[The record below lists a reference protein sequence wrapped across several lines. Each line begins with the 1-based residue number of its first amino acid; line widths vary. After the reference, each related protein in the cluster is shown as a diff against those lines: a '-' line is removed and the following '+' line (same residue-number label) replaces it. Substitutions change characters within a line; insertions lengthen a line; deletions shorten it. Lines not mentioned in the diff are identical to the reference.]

1 MKTIKSYPL
10 LLAALVLTLCLS
22 ACGSKDGGQE
32 EYRAPDII
40 EDAVYDPDAQGD
52 YSDYF
57 GKWVGIR
64 DCEYTTM
71 LVTPADGGMRFELY
85 KDDRLAASGSAQQVP
100 GHAFIYFFN
109 DADGS
114 AYLFASNNGDMEL
127 YSFGYFELKVPAPN
141 TKGGFEDIAGT
152 WYLGGDPN
160 AESVLDIDNNGEW
173 VLYEGSAVVDN
184 GYLVQHD
191 TIKEDY
197 YAHSRQNE
205 DVCYDMSTSLDRE
218 GIWWGSENDAY
229 LKPVFTKTTAELMQP
244 YVGYWSSGED
254 YWLRIYAGTHWDTV
268 DAGGEIINTG
278 DADPREEEVILYMVG
293 YGYAGSLVLQADGS
307 LKNSEDGMVFS
318 PVAEADIPAALK
330 ELIDKKREK
339 PFKLTYAD
347 GQEMYIVIGEG
358 PQKGGGYSVAVKA
371 LYETDNSIVIRTE
384 LMGPEAGEA
393 KGTENSYPVL
403 IVKTEYRD
411 KPVVFR

>member
-205 DVCYDMSTSLDRE
+205 DVC
-218 GIWWGSENDAY
+218 
-229 LKPVFTKTTAELMQP
+229 
-244 YVGYWSSGED
+244 
-254 YWLRIYAGTHWDTV
+254 
-268 DAGGEIINTG
+268 
-278 DADPREEEVILYMVG
+278 
-293 YGYAGSLVLQADGS
+293 
-307 LKNSEDGMVFS
+307 
-318 PVAEADIPAALK
+318 
-330 ELIDKKREK
+330 
-339 PFKLTYAD
+339 
-347 GQEMYIVIGEG
+347 
-358 PQKGGGYSVAVKA
+358 
-371 LYETDNSIVIRTE
+371 
-384 LMGPEAGEA
+384 
-393 KGTENSYPVL
+393 
-403 IVKTEYRD
+403 
-411 KPVVFR
+411 

>member
-114 AYLFASNNGDMEL
+114 AYLFAFNNGDMEL

-254 YWLRIYAGTHWDTV
+254 CWLRIYAGTHWDTV

-278 DADPREEEVILYMVG
+278 DADPREEEVILYMTG
-293 YGYAGSLVLQADGS
+293 YGYAVLQADGS

-318 PVAEADIPAALK
+318 PVAEADIPAAA
-330 ELIDKKREK
+330 R
-339 PFKLTYAD
+339 AD
-347 GQEMYIVIGEG
+347 LG
-358 PQKGGGYSVAVKA
+358 
-371 LYETDNSIVIRTE
+371 
-384 LMGPEAGEA
+384 
-393 KGTENSYPVL
+393 
-403 IVKTEYRD
+403 
-411 KPVVFR
+411 

>member
-10 LLAALVLTLCLS
+10 LLAALVMTLCLS
-22 ACGSKDGGQE
+22 ACGSKNGGQE
-32 EYRAPDII
+32 VYRAPDII

-229 LKPVFTKTTAELMQP
+229 LKPVFTKTTAELMQS

-268 DAGGEIINTG
+268 DASGEIINTG

-318 PVAEADIPAALK
+318 PVAEADIPAAA
-330 ELIDKKREK
+330 R
-339 PFKLTYAD
+339 AD
-347 GQEMYIVIGEG
+347 LG
-358 PQKGGGYSVAVKA
+358 
-371 LYETDNSIVIRTE
+371 
-384 LMGPEAGEA
+384 
-393 KGTENSYPVL
+393 
-403 IVKTEYRD
+403 
-411 KPVVFR
+411 

>member
-10 LLAALVLTLCLS
+10 LLTALVLTLCLS
-22 ACGSKDGGQE
+22 ACGSKGGGQE
-32 EYRAPDII
+32 EYRAPDVI

-160 AESVLDIDNNGEW
+160 AESVLGIDNNGEW

-205 DVCYDMSTSLDRE
+205 DGVLRHEHLPGQGGHLVGQRE
-218 GIWWGSENDAY
+218 
-229 LKPVFTKTTAELMQP
+229 
-244 YVGYWSSGED
+244 
-254 YWLRIYAGTHWDTV
+254 
-268 DAGGEIINTG
+268 
-278 DADPREEEVILYMVG
+278 
-293 YGYAGSLVLQADGS
+293 
-307 LKNSEDGMVFS
+307 
-318 PVAEADIPAALK
+318 
-330 ELIDKKREK
+330 
-339 PFKLTYAD
+339 
-347 GQEMYIVIGEG
+347 
-358 PQKGGGYSVAVKA
+358 
-371 LYETDNSIVIRTE
+371 
-384 LMGPEAGEA
+384 
-393 KGTENSYPVL
+393 
-403 IVKTEYRD
+403 
-411 KPVVFR
+411 